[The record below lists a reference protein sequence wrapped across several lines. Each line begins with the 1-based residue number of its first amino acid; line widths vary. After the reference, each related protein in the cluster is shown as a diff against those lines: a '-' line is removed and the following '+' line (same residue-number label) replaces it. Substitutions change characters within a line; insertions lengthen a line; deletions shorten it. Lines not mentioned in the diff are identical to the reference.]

1 MTIFQK
7 KNIQEESEINFTI
20 SISMTDATLVCKIT
34 YSTDPRLDGRM
45 SCKKGSF
52 QQMHHNDELSKAVE
66 RSTMVESFD
75 NVLHD

>member
-52 QQMHHNDELSKAVE
+52 QQMHHNDELSKAVYP
-66 RSTMVESFD
+66 V
-75 NVLHD
+75 VQ